1 MPIDPIQPESPFS
14 ADLVKIEFL
23 VNLEDP
29 NLLIG
34 LESLVSLGLLSDR
47 RMREIA
53 LKSLVCK
60 RPIALQAAPSTAPP
74 TAKVKPQKTP
84 ALAIPA
90 LAVDVAPSVLSNFMA
105 EISVVWLLFLGVF
118 LLVVSSAAMA
128 AAQWRNFNAIG
139 QYGILLLYTL
149 AFGGAGLWASQQ
161 DKLKLTG
168 RMLQMATLLII
179 PVNFWMMDGFR
190 LWNSPIGLM
199 TIGIATVLLSA
210 LQWKLLA
217 GTSKRQRWNSFL
229 LNGLHWGWT
238 IAIVPVLFTY
248 IGTVVTVF
256 VQAIAQRSR
265 NTQEA
270 AAHRSLP
277 SITIGFATL
286 LLVGRAILVKGVPVS
301 RFGLAIALIGGLI
314 YWIYRQRLGF
324 GAGLSLI
331 GLGWLVSVI
340 PDTALINSG
349 FDPLWQ
355 TLGVSGL
362 AIAILGH
369 RLHQAWEK
377 PVLVGF
383 WLVGLQSYTLLRV
396 LIPPAARKTVMN
408 AIADAA
414 GLRSGAWELTGLGFF
429 SYVILSLGLAIYL
442 RRRQQ
447 TGLARLTEQ
456 LALGLG
462 AVLIIPSVFSPLVRA
477 VYFSLAALTLSLMWL
492 RRRSG
497 SLVYLAHTT
506 TAIAVISWILWVFPQ
521 LSTQQWAIILLV
533 GTLGEWGL
541 AAISRDRFWQRSA
554 WFLGLAQATCA
565 YPLLWNDLSM
575 KNPDMGQPWLIVP
588 IALTALAYMPNFGP
602 ATTAAWLSVGSLFL
616 ALPMGLLGLNPFLVA
631 LLVAT
636 GVMFANTAKL
646 RQFTLAGI
654 TLGYGLLGVGLESW
668 QLLGKPEPRW
678 WLVGVAIALWLVWL
692 LRDLLV
698 RWATHQDSEER
709 SLPHLYYVAANGW
722 GRGLAVAIGMILGTI
737 VLVGFAVPGM
747 MWAWPELLFA
757 GTLSAIAIGYRVYQ
771 EPSDLGLWGLAIGAE
786 ILVNLAAEW
795 IKAPLDYR
803 VIVTLILGMGTQL
816 IGELWLRRR
825 GESRWSVL
833 HGAPIS
839 YATLSFLLAHTT
851 FSSLTGLYTIAV
863 ALIFMMVGRR
873 SAGLQALSYF
883 GLVGLS
889 IGAYESLI
897 YWLSQSHG
905 GRFGDG
911 VTAVALVSA
920 LLALLY
926 QVAGDRLAGLLRVG
940 TRGLK
945 IFSDLHWG
953 LGTFCAIVAMPAGL
967 SMMGEWLWIL
977 SCGALALNALLQ
989 GRRAAVW
996 IYPGFWQMVFTGG
1009 FLLHKLLPGTFFV
1022 QWAAVIASI
1031 VAYGVFSTDWEA
1043 LGWAG
1048 KPWSR
1053 SATALPITIAL
1064 LTAGTINPPCL
1075 LATAAFYG
1083 VDAWKTDRVRLSYFG
1098 VFLAIWGLFQWLVE
1112 LGVSEPLWYAAIL
1125 SLAAL
1130 LVIEIEPKL
1139 QVNSAKGSRH
1149 LLRCF
1154 ALGLFS
1160 VTLFY
1165 DPWNSAWLRGVITI
1179 GLSFVMVL
1187 IGLVRRTRAYLYVGT
1202 TTFMLGVLRMLWL
1215 FIADYSLLLWAVG
1228 IVLGL
1233 MIIWVAA
1240 TFESRRSQTIAFVE
1254 YWLSE
1259 LAAWE

>member
-1 MPIDPIQPESPFS
+1 MPIDPIQPESSFS

-34 LESLVSLGLLSDR
+34 LESLVNLGLLSDR

-60 RPIALQAAPSTAPP
+60 RPIAIQPEPP
-74 TAKVKPQKTP
+74 TIQPKAKAKPQKTP
-84 ALAIPA
+84 ALAIPV
-90 LAVDVAPSVLSNFMA
+90 LAANVAPSVLSNFMA

-128 AAQWRNFNAIG
+128 AAKWQNFNAIG
-139 QYGILLLYTL
+139 QYAILLLYTL

-168 RMLQMATLLII
+168 RMLQVATLLII

-190 LWNSPIGLM
+190 LWRSPIGII

-217 GTSKRQRWNSFL
+217 GTSKRQHWNSFL

-265 NTQEA
+265 NTEEEDPQ
-270 AAHRSLP
+270 SLP
-277 SITIGFATL
+277 TITIGFATL
-286 LLVGRAILVKGVPVS
+286 LLVGRAIIVKGVPIS

-314 YWIYRQRLGF
+314 YWLNRQRLGLQ
-324 GAGLSLI
+324 AGIALI
-331 GLGWLVSVI
+331 VTGWLVSVI
-340 PDTALINSG
+340 PDAALVRSG

-355 TLGVSGL
+355 TLGVSAL
-362 AIAILGH
+362 AIAVLGH

-377 PVLVGF
+377 PVLLGF

-396 LIPPAARKTVMN
+396 IIPPAARKTVMN
-408 AIADAA
+408 AIAEAA
-414 GLRSGAWELTGLGFF
+414 DLRSGAWQLTGLGFF
-429 SYVILSLGLAIYL
+429 SYIILSIGFAAYL

-447 TGLARLTEQ
+447 VGLAILTEQ
-456 LALGLG
+456 LALLLGL
-462 AVLIIPSVFSPLVRA
+462 AMVIPSVFSPLVRA
-477 VYFSLAALTLSLMWL
+477 IYFTLSALTLSLIWW

-497 SLVYLAHTT
+497 NLVYLAHTS
-506 TAIAVISWILWVFPQ
+506 TAIALLSWILWVFPR
-521 LSTQQWAIILLV
+521 LSTQQWATILLV
-533 GTLGEWGL
+533 GTLVEWGL

-554 WFLGLAQATCA
+554 WFLGLAQAMCA
-565 YPLLWNDLSM
+565 YPLLWNDLSSTY
-575 KNPDMGQPWLIVP
+575 PYGGQPWLLVP

-616 ALPMGLLGLNPFLVA
+616 ALPMGLLGFNPFLIA

-646 RQFTLAGI
+646 RQFALAGI
-654 TLGYGLLGVGLESW
+654 TLGYGLLGISLESW

-678 WLVGVAIALWLVWL
+678 WLVGVAIGLWSVWII
-692 LRDLLV
+692 RDLLV
-698 RWATHQDSEER
+698 RWATHQDSDER

-722 GRGLAVAIGMILGTI
+722 GRGLAIAMGMILGTI
-737 VLVGFAVPGM
+737 VLIALAMPGM
-747 MWAWPELLFA
+747 LWAWPELLLA
-757 GTLSAIAIGYRVYQ
+757 GILSAIAIGYRVYQ

-786 ILVNLAAEW
+786 ILVNLVAEW

-803 VIVTLILGMGTQL
+803 VIVTLLLGMGTQL

-825 GESRWSVL
+825 RESRWSVL

-839 YATLSFLLAHTT
+839 YATLSFLLAHTAFT
-851 FSSLTGLYTIAV
+851 NLTGLYTIAV
-863 ALIFMMVGRR
+863 GLIFMMVGRR
-873 SAGLQALSYF
+873 STRLSGLSYL
-883 GLVGLS
+883 GLVGMS

-897 YWLSQSHG
+897 YWLSQSSG

-911 VTAVALVSA
+911 ITAVALVSA
-920 LLALLY
+920 FLALLY
-926 QVAGDRLAGLLRVG
+926 QVAGDRLASLLQIKIS
-940 TRGLK
+940 GLK
-945 IFSDLHWG
+945 TFSNLHWG
-953 LGTFCAIVAMPAGL
+953 LGTLCAIVALPAGL
-967 SMMGEWLWIL
+967 SVMGTWLWIL
-977 SCGALALNALLQ
+977 GCGALALNALLQ
-989 GRRAAVW
+989 GRQAAVW
-996 IYPGFWQMVFTGG
+996 IYPGFWQMIFAGG
-1009 FLLHKLLPGTFFV
+1009 FLLQKLLPGTLV
-1022 QWAAVIASI
+1022 IQWAAVIASI

-1043 LGWAG
+1043 LGWAE
-1048 KPWSR
+1048 KPWQR
-1053 SATALPITIAL
+1053 SATALPVTIAL
-1064 LTAGTINPPCL
+1064 LTSSNITPPCL
-1075 LATAAFYG
+1075 LLTAAFYG
-1083 VDAWKTDRVRLSYFG
+1083 VDAWKTGRVRLSYFG
-1098 VFLAIWGLFQWLVE
+1098 VFLGIWGLFQWLME
-1112 LGVSEPLWYAAIL
+1112 LGVTEPLWYAAIL

-1130 LVIEIEPKL
+1130 FVIEIEPKL
-1139 QVNSAKGSRH
+1139 QVTSAKASRH

-1165 DPWNSAWLRGVITI
+1165 DPWNVAWLRGVVTI

-1187 IGLVRRTRAYLYVGT
+1187 LGLLRRTRAYLYVGT

-1233 MIIWVAA
+1233 MLIWVAA